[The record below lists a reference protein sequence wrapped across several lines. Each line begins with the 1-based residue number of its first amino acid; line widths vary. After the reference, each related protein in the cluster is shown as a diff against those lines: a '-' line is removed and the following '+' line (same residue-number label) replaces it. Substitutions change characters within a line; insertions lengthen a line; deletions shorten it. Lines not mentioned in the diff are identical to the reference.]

1 MRVALQSERL
11 RRVLA
16 AYVVNRLGSWFGLLA
31 LAVAVFDHTHSALAV
46 AGLLFAGEALPAFL
60 VPLVVARLE
69 ASQGKEISALYV
81 FEAAVTGVL
90 VVLVWHFWLPAVLF
104 LVAVDGTAALAA
116 SALLRARVA
125 GVARAQLLAE
135 QPPLDRGRPDL
146 AGEEQRR
153 EQLVHEAERHANAAL
168 NVAFSTTFVLGPVL
182 GGVLVAGAGAPTALL
197 IDVASFL
204 IGGALLSDLVS
215 ARGEEPQPA
224 SVLARLSVAWRHI
237 NRPSSLRRVLI
248 VEFAA
253 LIFIQTGGP
262 IEVTFVKSTLHAGD
276 RGLGILLAAWGGGSV
291 VGSVVFARLLKRPL
305 PVLMSAGT
313 FAIALAYL
321 GLALAPTLALACVAG
336 LIGGVGNGMQW
347 PSLISAVQRLTPPDL
362 QGQLMGAAESM
373 SALCL
378 AIGLPLGG
386 LLVAASSTRTAFLIV
401 GVGAGLATLG
411 FTQLGGER
419 TDAAAA
425 GSQRPGAG
433 LSFEDRPAGYEGF
446 GGAIAPPT
454 GHDLGLTAQASQHP
468 RSERDLEQ
476 ALTLEAPPQ

>member
-69 ASQGKEISALYV
+69 SNGREISFLYW
-81 FEAAVTGVL
+81 FEAAVTAAL
-90 VVLVWHFWLPAVLF
+90 VVLVWHFWLPAVLL

-125 GVARAQLLAE
+125 GVARAQVLAE
-135 QPPLDRGRPDL
+135 QPALERGEPGFAD
-146 AGEEQRR
+146 AEQRR
-153 EQLVHEAERHANAAL
+153 DKLVHEAERHANAAL

-182 GGVLVAGAGAPTALL
+182 GGVLVAAAGAPIALL
-197 IDVASFL
+197 IDVGSFL

-215 ARGEEPQPA
+215 AQDEEPRSV
-224 SVLARLSVAWRHI
+224 SVLARLSDAWRHI
-237 NRPSSLRRVLI
+237 NRPSRLRRVLI

-276 RGLGILLAAWGGGSV
+276 RGLGILLAAWGAGSV
-291 VGSVVFARLLKRPL
+291 VGSVVFARVVKRPL

-313 FAIALAYL
+313 LAIALAYL

-336 LIGGVGNGMQW
+336 LLGGVGNGMQW
-347 PSLISAVQRLTPPDL
+347 PSLISAVQRLTPPEL

-386 LLVAASSTRTAFLIV
+386 LLVATSSTRTAFLIV
-401 GVGAGLATLG
+401 GAGAGLATLG
-411 FTQLGGER
+411 FTQLGGKRAEP
-419 TDAAAA
+419 AAS
-425 GSQRPGAG
+425 GSQPPHAG
-433 LSFEDRPAGYEGF
+433 LAFEDRPAGYEGF

-454 GHDLGLTAQASQHP
+454 DHDMGFTAAASQDQ

-476 ALTLEAPPQ
+476 ALTTEAPPP